1 MPLWQKIVIPV
12 SLVVVLLLFCACGVG
27 IFCMCCKRHSSRSAF
42 AKDKKPQAEYQF
54 SVASAPAVKPATR
67 GAAISNPVFDVP
79 GGDGPSRARRSSLQ
93 STTLDSSDGTIT
105 LSPARA
111 GLSRSASPG
120 SSPDRTG
127 NAAGF
132 GVRRPGASPSTS
144 PSRGRSYAAASGAA
158 SRARRDA
165 ARGHST
171 WSSGGVDNV

>member
-1 MPLWQKIVIPV
+1 VT
-12 SLVVVLLLFCACGVG
+12 G
-27 IFCMCCKRHSSRSAF
+27 
-42 AKDKKPQAEYQF
+42 AKATLIGCLQ
-54 SVASAPAVKPATR
+54 VKPATR